1 MTDNKNSS
9 EAVASSVGSVTPNFV
24 SVPAYVEPD
33 SCEAGPDQ
41 PRGLGLVPVPSTY
54 QPASFSEANPTLAEL
69 TTMGVGGSVEDYRK
83 ADTEA
88 DFMEAARNADESD
101 QPLLVVGGGSNILA
115 GPEGFDGLVLQSGDA
130 SLKVLDNSGCGG
142 VTVEVGAAYPWDAF
156 VCQAIENEWMG
167 VEALSGIPGTVGAA
181 PVQNIGAYGQ
191 EVAETIESVRVY
203 DRLTQRPR
211 QLALIELGFGYRT
224 AVLKRSMHSEKAGGG
239 KIWGP
244 SPRYLVLSVRFQMRH
259 ASLSAPI
266 RYQQLADN
274 LGVKIHDRV
283 DAADVRRAVLELR
296 ASKGMVLDPED
307 RDTHSAGSFFTNPII
322 PEDVANQLPAEAPRF
337 PVLDTSMVN
346 NIGKDPQPV
355 PGVVKTSAAWLIQH
369 AGFGKG
375 YTLEDVCQPKAA
387 LSTKH
392 VLALTNRGSASAD
405 DIVAL
410 ARAIRDGVR
419 ERFGIT
425 LEPEPVQV
433 GLSI

>member
-1 MTDNKNSS
+1 MSENNHFS
-9 EAVASSVGSVTPNFV
+9 EAQASGFV
-24 SVPAYVEPD
+24 SVPSYVEPD
-33 SCEAGPDQ
+33 SCEASPEQ

-54 QPASFSEANPTLAEL
+54 QPASFAEATPTLAEL
-69 TTMGVGGSVEDYRK
+69 TTMGVGGPVAAYTK

-88 DFMEAARNADESD
+88 DFIEAARAADETGK
-101 QPLLVVGGGSNILA
+101 PLLVVGGGSNILA
-115 GPEGFDGLVLQSGDA
+115 GEAGFDGLVLQSGDA
-130 SLKVLDNSGCGG
+130 SLRVLDNSGCGG
-142 VTVEVGAAYPWDAF
+142 VTVEVGAGMPWDAF
-156 VCQAIENEWMG
+156 VCHAVENSWMG

-191 EVAETIESVRVY
+191 EVAETIESVRVW
-203 DRLTQRPR
+203 DRLKQRPR
-211 QLALIELGFGYRT
+211 QLALVELGFGYRT
-224 AVLKRSMHSEKAGGG
+224 SILKRSMHSAEVGGG
-239 KIWGP
+239 QVWGP

-283 DAADVRRAVLELR
+283 DAAKVRQAVLELR
-296 ASKGMVLDPED
+296 ASKGMVLNPED
-307 RDTHSAGSFFTNPII
+307 RDTYSAGSFFTNPII
-322 PEDVANQLPAEAPRF
+322 SEAAAAQLPAEAPRF

-346 NIGKDPQPV
+346 NIGKDPQPI
-355 PGVVKTSAAWLIQH
+355 PGLVKTSAAWLIQH

-375 YTLEDVCQPKAA
+375 FTLEDICQPKAA

-392 VLALTNRGSASAD
+392 VLALTNRGAANAD
-405 DIVAL
+405 DIAAL

-419 ERFGIT
+419 DRFGVT

-433 GLSI
+433 GIVI